1 MFIAGQIFG
10 AAALVFE
17 LARFQLRTRAK
28 IIAAN
33 IFANSLWLVSYFLLD
48 AFTGAILVFVSIVR
62 DICFYLTVKKSRKW
76 KNMIIIFAA
85 VVAIFATVFWWQD
98 ARSLLVLGG
107 FLTMSLSLY
116 QEKPQNER
124 RLGIAQSIFWL
135 LYNLTVLS
143 IFGVITEIISLIST
157 SIAIWRFAKK
167 RRKKVSRRAKSN

>member
-1 MFIAGQIFG
+1 
-10 AAALVFE
+10 
-17 LARFQLRTRAK
+17 
-28 IIAAN
+28 
-33 IFANSLWLVSYFLLD
+33 
-48 AFTGAILVFVSIVR
+48 
-62 DICFYLTVKKSRKW
+62 
-76 KNMIIIFAA
+76 MIIIFAA